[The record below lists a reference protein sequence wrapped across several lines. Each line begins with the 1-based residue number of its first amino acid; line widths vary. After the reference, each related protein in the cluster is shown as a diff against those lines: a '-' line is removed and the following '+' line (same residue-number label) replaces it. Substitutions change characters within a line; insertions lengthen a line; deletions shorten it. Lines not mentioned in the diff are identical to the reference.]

1 LIELKLYPKETSKLI
16 ELYETFSKGALLN
29 PDEDD
34 DAEEELIFNAME
46 VHKNLKLQNPP
57 RNEEDGEMDENDEP
71 PLKK

>member
-1 LIELKLYPKETSKLI
+1 LVELKLYPKNSSTLI
-16 ELYETFSKGALLN
+16 EMYETFSKGALLN

-57 RNEEDGEMDENDEP
+57 RDEDDGEMELSDEP